1 MRTNIT
7 YGDVTKNGQQ
17 DVDEEIS
24 IAATLEEDTERRKK
38 DGKDDLADVGSGERH
53 VVGLL
58 TLSKRCIV
66 VLDVWLVRKLREADV
81 SVS

>member
-1 MRTNIT
+1 MRMSNA
-7 YGDVTKNGQQ
+7 YGNVAKNGQQ

-24 IAATLEEDTERRKK
+24 IAATLEENTERRKK

-53 VVGLL
+53 VVGSL

-66 VLDVWLVRKLREADV
+66 VVDVWLV
-81 SVS
+81 